1 MAVKKQSFENQLV
14 ELEGISDK
22 MSKGDLPL
30 EEALK
35 EYEHGLKLAFQCQ
48 KSLTQ
53 AEQKIER
60 LVSENDEL
68 FATLAD
74 DAEEEA

>member
-35 EYEHGLKLAFQCQ
+35 EYEHG
-48 KSLTQ
+48 S
-53 AEQKIER
+53 
-60 LVSENDEL
+60 N
-68 FATLAD
+68 
-74 DAEEEA
+74 